1 MSKKDTRTV
10 AYIFRE
16 MDPSEEVEFKRDL
29 MKNDNLL
36 IEVESLKKTSE
47 KIEDL
52 PQFDPPVHIV
62 ESVQEF
68 ARSKKKK
75 PKYKDVPSMFIAAAA
90 MLVIGLTSGI
100 FLFEDPTSQNNE
112 TNSQEAAITGT
123 STFTQPVNQPS
134 QNNNTNTV
142 SPWVD
147 RNDVLY
153 FQTRNQFGNTAHID
167 SIRANSQHKLIR
179 VTDPIQTR
187 MYQGHL
193 HLTGN
198 RR

>member
-1 MSKKDTRTV
+1 MSKKDTRSI
-10 AYIFRE
+10 AYIYRE

-29 MKNDNLL
+29 KKNSNLL

-47 KIEDL
+47 KIDNL
-52 PQFDPPVHIV
+52 PQFTPPVHVID
-62 ESVQEF
+62 SVQEF
-68 ARSKKKK
+68 ARLKKKK
-75 PKYKDVPSMFIAAAA
+75 PRYKEAPAMLMAAAA
-90 MLVIGLTSGI
+90 LLLIGLTSGI
-100 FLFEDPTSQNNE
+100 FLFEDPTSQNSQSE
-112 TNSQEAAITGT
+112 HQEAAI
-123 STFTQPVNQPS
+123 STTPGFSEPAIQASHNS
-134 QNNNTNTV
+134 NDNSV

-153 FQTRNQFGNTAHID
+153 FQSRNQFGSATNLD
-167 SIRANSQHKLIR
+167 SIRANNQQKLIR